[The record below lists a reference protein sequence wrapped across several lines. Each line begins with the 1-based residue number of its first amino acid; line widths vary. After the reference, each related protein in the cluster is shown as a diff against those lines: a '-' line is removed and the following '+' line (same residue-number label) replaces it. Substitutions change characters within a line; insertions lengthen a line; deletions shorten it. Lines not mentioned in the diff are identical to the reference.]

1 MVLGPALRWRTLS
14 RSVRSAH
21 PCAAPRIGPRRA
33 HDRRCPRGEPPRRWK
48 ACVRACVR
56 GVGLALVTDRAR
68 LRRGRVRA
76 DRTKR
81 RQFSQGES
89 PCSTHSRSLQFLE
102 RLVPFESR
110 IRRRSAS
117 LAKQLADASESI
129 ALNLGE
135 GRLRHAGD
143 KRRHL
148 EMAAGSASEVTVAL
162 RIAVAKRY
170 VTTAEL
176 VEVEAVLDRIRA
188 MLYRLTR

>member
-1 MVLGPALRWRTLS
+1 MFDAL
-14 RSVRSAH
+14 
-21 PCAAPRIGPRRA
+21 
-33 HDRRCPRGEPPRRWK
+33 EM
-48 ACVRACVR
+48 
-56 GVGLALVTDRAR
+56 
-68 LRRGRVRA
+68 
-76 DRTKR
+76 
-81 RQFSQGES
+81 
-89 PCSTHSRSLQFLE
+89 SLQFLE
-102 RLVPFESR
+102 RLVPLETR

-143 KRRHL
+143 KRRHF

-170 VTTAEL
+170 VTTAEIAEL
-176 VEVEAVLDRIRA
+176 DAVLDRIRA